1 MSRCSRYADLLY
13 ITRIQRFF
21 FYQDY
26 VRARSF
32 QYLASDYIYTRR
44 QRQSINPS
52 VLQWGTIIALRY
64 HPQRS
69 ERGIFLK
76 ISLSFHPQ
84 SDPLSL
90 HGKSY
95 RLVPR
100 VFYFLSEVLTF
111 YVGGRRSHRCSTGAQ
126 WTAEAEE
133 APSPRSR
140 RVTIC
145 KAALYRCTG
154 NRISQSP
161 WYSTSYQSPQPPSY
175 VGGRRPCRFITH
187 RAPFHHRTGAR
198 WTAEAEEAPSRR
210 SR

>member
-1 MSRCSRYADLLY
+1 MP
-13 ITRIQRFF
+13 
-21 FYQDY
+21 
-26 VRARSF
+26 
-32 QYLASDYIYTRR
+32 
-44 QRQSINPS
+44 PS
-52 VLQWGTIIALRY
+52 Y
-64 HPQRS
+64 
-69 ERGIFLK
+69 
-76 ISLSFHPQ
+76 HPQ
-84 SDPLSL
+84 SDPFSL
-90 HGKSY
+90 NGLV
-95 RLVPR
+95 RL
-100 VFYFLSEVLTF
+100 VFYFLSEFPTS
-111 YVGGRRSHRCSTGAQ
+111 YIGGRRSHRFITHKAPVHHRTGAQ